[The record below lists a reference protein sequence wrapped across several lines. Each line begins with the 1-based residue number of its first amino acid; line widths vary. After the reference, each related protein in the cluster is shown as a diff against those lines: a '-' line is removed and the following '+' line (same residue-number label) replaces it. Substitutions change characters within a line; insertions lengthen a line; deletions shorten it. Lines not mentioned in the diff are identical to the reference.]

1 MYVACVFDIE
11 LLRQFNPIEVTSM
24 TTSPIKES
32 TMADR
37 DSPTGVVPT
46 SATSWIQAM
55 GRWNIEI
62 ASLCGKR
69 MQYWSTFPMR
79 LIQCSS
85 SDDLNNVQ
93 DEFSQT
99 LLTDYRAAA
108 EKLVLAISSNA
119 NSGQIE
125 RNQEYATTL
134 LKAQEDAGN
143 IINQARAQAKR
154 IVEEAQ
160 SRVDEARAKG
170 DKTKAA

>member
-1 MYVACVFDIE
+1 
-11 LLRQFNPIEVTSM
+11 
-24 TTSPIKES
+24 
-32 TMADR
+32 MADR
-37 DSPTGVVPT
+37 DSPAGDVPA

-69 MQYWSTFPMR
+69 VQYWSTFPMR
-79 LIQCSS
+79 LMQCRS
-85 SDDLNNVQ
+85 SDDLSNAQ

-108 EKLVLAISSNA
+108 EKLGLAISRNA

-125 RNQEYATTL
+125 RNQEYATAL

-143 IINQARAQAKR
+143 IIDQARAQAKR

-160 SRVDEARAKG
+160 SRGEATKAKA